1 VAPDFPLFVIEL
13 GLAEAFGVDEGVMT
27 GLAAAP
33 ATLPGIAAA
42 VGSEFDP
49 FDTAA
54 DGLTFGPELQ

>member
-1 VAPDFPLFVIEL
+1 MFVIEL
-13 GLAEAFGVDEGVMT
+13 GLAKAFGVEEDVMT

-33 ATLPGIAAA
+33 ATLLGIAAA
-42 VGSEFDP
+42 VVSEFDP